1 MRHELNTLVFT
12 VTPQRADLIFRT
24 MKEKLIDIG
33 DIDASLLV
41 YMALHQLTVNTTIS
55 ATQVPNIEQLIKMH
69 LGDYSYVHQQ
79 QVMGVCETIAAI
91 LYQDY
96 QAAMTNVNFP
106 LPAKLVKVDYSFGVV
121 AMVFECL
128 DDQTCRWSYTTLGQ

>member
-12 VTPQRADLIFRT
+12 ITTQRADLIYRT
-24 MKEKLIDIG
+24 MKERLFDIG
-33 DIDASLLV
+33 DIDVSLLV
-41 YMALHQLTVNTTIS
+41 FMALNQLTINVTIS
-55 ATQVPNIEQLIKMH
+55 AQQVMNIEQLVQHH
-69 LGDYSYVHQQ
+69 LPQYGYEKQ
-79 QVMGVCETIAAI
+79 QVIIGTCETVAGV

-96 QAAMTNVNFP
+96 QAAMTNANFA

-128 DDQTCRWSYTTLGQ
+128 DDQSCTWSYTTLDH